1 MPRLSKRL
9 ILLLAGL
16 CFMPH
21 VARANPWQDLA
32 QSDLRAIRLQIE
44 KNHPGPVDPDN
55 PAFLD
60 WLNNGFIEAED
71 DLSKV
76 RGLEDY
82 FLILKQY
89 VAGFRDPHVTVDFTS
104 PEVGRKWP
112 GFVVA
117 GREGKV
123 LVVESSTNSPPIGSE
138 LISCDGIAVKA
149 LLADRVFRFR
159 ADPAISA
166 SFDAAVR
173 YLFLVADSNLVE
185 PSLQTCRFDFQGRNF
200 DFKLKWRDVSSDAL
214 KEFDEAGG
222 NTKRPLSIV
231 KAESGIYWMTLSS
244 FSSDPSNRSAL
255 ERLFVALNQE
265 QADIAASNGLVIDLR
280 GNSGGSSFFGEILTY
295 LLFDKDTLLHQASL
309 QGSAIS
315 VDWRASQDNLNYV
328 RTWLEPG
335 NPRHHSDEGWTKSII
350 LGLSN
355 SVENGSPFFREYVP
369 QPTFSEDPATLPYWR
384 QQKNGSDDKRPVF
397 IPPVPIQ
404 APIFVVTDGACFSAC
419 LDFLDLLKQFDGITY
434 LGLPTSADTQYMDT
448 RTVNLPSQLGTLTIP
463 MKVYR
468 DRQRRPGES
477 YVPDII
483 YEGLDRGEPV
493 FRSWVEKIVAQKV
506 SEAAR

>member
-9 ILLLAGL
+9 ISLLAGL

-32 QSDLRAIRLQIE
+32 ESDLKAIRSQIE
-44 KNHPGPVDPDN
+44 MNHPGPVDPDN
-55 PAFLD
+55 PGFRD

-71 DLSKV
+71 ALSKV

-89 VAGFRDPHVTVDFTS
+89 VAGFRDPHVTIDFTS
-104 PEVGRKWP
+104 PEVGRRWP

-123 LVVESSTNSPPIGSE
+123 LVVESPTNSPPIGSE
-138 LISCDGIAVKA
+138 LISCDGIAVKV
-149 LLADRVFRFR
+149 LLEDRVFRFR

-185 PSLQTCRFDFQGRNF
+185 PPLQTCRFDFQGRNF
-200 DFKLKWRDVSSDAL
+200 DFKLKWRDASSDAV
-214 KEFDEAGG
+214 KQFDDAEG
-222 NTKRPLSIV
+222 NTKRQLSIV

-244 FSSDPSNRSAL
+244 FSSGPSNRNAL

-265 QADIAASNGLVIDLR
+265 QADIAASDGLVIDLR

-295 LLFDKDTLLHQASL
+295 LLFDKDTLLHHASL

-315 VDWRASQDNLNYV
+315 VDWRASKDNLDYA
-328 RTWLEPG
+328 RTWLEPS
-335 NPRHHSDEGWTKSII
+335 NPRHHSDEDWTKSII
-350 LGLSN
+350 LGMSN
-355 SVENGSPFFREYVP
+355 AVEAGNPFFREYVP
-369 QPTFSEDPATLPYWR
+369 RPNFTEDPATLPYWR
-384 QQKNGSDDKRPVF
+384 QQQKGPDDKRPAF
-397 IPPVPIQ
+397 IPPVPMQ
-404 APIFVVTDGACFSAC
+404 APIFVITDGACFSAC

-448 RTVNLPSQLGTLTIP
+448 RTVTLPSQLATLTIP

-477 YVPDII
+477 YVPDIT
-483 YEGLDRGEPV
+483 YEGLDRGETA
-493 FRSWVEKIVAQKV
+493 FRSWVEGILSQKMSKAV
-506 SEAAR
+506 R